1 MERSPGNLCP
11 THRNGAGVKRSFRDT
26 FDASE
31 REIFGMKTLGWEGVD
46 LRKARKFG
54 SNRRS
59 GAGAASQLCFCG
71 LAGGFHGIGI
81 APELLGFSSPLKIP
95 IRLEGFWDK
104 SLRDPLGVCLF
115 RSPPGRGPARGG
127 CSGARFVTLCVF
139 SPLSPLLS
147 APLQVPSS
155 PRYLRIRQPN
165 LEIINLEW
173 DHPEHPNGVITGYTL
188 RYQPCTSHVLLSVI
202 NQGILPF
209 LLFPRAGDFHG
220 GTNWCWEGSW
230 TSAAGVVGTRQLPR
244 IKF

>member
-1 MERSPGNLCP
+1 
-11 THRNGAGVKRSFRDT
+11 
-26 FDASE
+26 
-31 REIFGMKTLGWEGVD
+31 MKTLGWEGVD

-54 SNRRS
+54 SNRRG

-71 LAGGFHGIGI
+71 LAGGSCGTGI

-95 IRLEGFWDK
+95 IRLEVFGIN
-104 SLRDPLGVCLF
+104 PCAIHLGCVCF
-115 RSPPGRGPARGG
+115 G

-139 SPLSPLLS
+139 SPLSPLLP

-209 LLFPRAGDFHG
+209 LLFPRAGRSMRNWRLPWWDKPVLG
-220 GTNWCWEGSW
+220 GVLDICSGGGGC
-230 TSAAGVVGTRQLPR
+230 SAAPQNQILRENQLDLGFR
-244 IKF
+244 KILGAA